1 MGKLKGELSQRNS
14 YWIDRHRHR
23 TEEREVPY
31 TEGREDEI
39 CCVCGFSEYPECKS
53 FCHNF
58 NKNGR

>member
-1 MGKLKGELSQRNS
+1 MNTKKMIIETIELPDNANEDF
-14 YWIDRHRHR
+14 IHR
-23 TEEREVPY
+23 TEE
-31 TEGREDEI
+31 REDEI